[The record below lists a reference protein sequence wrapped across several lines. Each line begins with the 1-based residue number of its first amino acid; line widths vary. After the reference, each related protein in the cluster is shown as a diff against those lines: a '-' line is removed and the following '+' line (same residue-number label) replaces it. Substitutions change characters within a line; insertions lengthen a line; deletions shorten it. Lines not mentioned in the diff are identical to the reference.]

1 MKKLFRVFESAAK
14 KKERLTEELK
24 IAVDVSN
31 PDIGRVRELL
41 RDGADPNKPIGPYTA
56 LHRASLGSKVSLEA
70 VNVLLEAGG
79 NPFVPVQFGLKKYK
93 LSNLVINRPD
103 IKDRLLKAEAD
114 WERVHGPQ
122 PPIIGICSLPRRK
135 AS

>member
-1 MKKLFRVFESAAK
+1 MKKLFRIFESAAK

-56 LHRASLGSKVSLEA
+56 LHRAALGSKVSLEA
-70 VNVLLEAGG
+70 VDVLLDAGA

-93 LSNLVINRPD
+93 LSNLVIERPD
-103 IKDRLLKAEAD
+103 IKERLLKAETD
-114 WERVHGPQ
+114 WERVYGPQ
-122 PPIIGICSLPRRK
+122 PPIISICDRKRK
-135 AS
+135 AG